1 MDCGHFIPK
10 GSDTA
15 LKYNEINNN
24 AQCYS
29 CNVMK
34 SGNLINYR
42 PRLMLKYDKKTVEK
56 LEQSHYFKT
65 TKKRLTQLEINE
77 LYKFYKI
84 KVEELLN
91 NKF

>member
-1 MDCGHFIPK
+1 
-10 GSDTA
+10 
-15 LKYNEINNN
+15 
-24 AQCYS
+24 
-29 CNVMK
+29 
-34 SGNLINYR
+34 
-42 PRLMLKYDKKTVEK
+42 MLKYDKKTVEK